1 MPKDLE
7 FIQRGKVL
15 IVRRQF
21 QEAVRVCRLGLLANP
36 SLVEG
41 RLVLGMALM
50 ALGRYDDVL
59 SEMRVALEVEANNVL
74 ATLLKGEAL
83 FYKGDHEQAK
93 EVLERAQKLDPKNDK
108 PEKLLR
114 EIRLARE
121 AGLMPDASREVT
133 DTKVY
138 PAIADGGPP
147 TDAGPADLP
156 DAIPPPPRP
165 DSSAIEL
172 ISKDL
177 EYDEQTE
184 VDPSPAGALAGS
196 ADAPALAEALSAR
209 IKPTVAHVPRKEE
222 PEEEERTTM
231 PWVGSDEDSEVSTGG
246 QTPVIS
252 GEPTPIRPA
261 PVIPAA
267 ARPTPKP
274 TLLGMSAQN
283 AAAIAPQKKRQN
295 LSGDGFEDTGQGDDY
310 ADASSVPR
318 LPHLPGTTSTDTGS
332 VSVSSTATTDSM
344 GPGTQSMTL
353 DENTEPTRPESP
365 GSIALGGPPVL
376 PPRLPTR
383 PPSVPIVPA
392 LPMQFVPEDS
402 RAEFDDESTSPRPPE
417 FVLPTPEVPQLT
429 MRVESTIGPAPR
441 PPSVPVPRPG
451 SGSQRSVQGQVRK
464 SERWRPTFEV
474 PRPRTPQQ
482 WRWLLVGA
490 AGVLVISLAA
500 GLGIRAWRGH
510 AEAARRRDLA
520 SKQMAT
526 GNLPG
531 FLAAERAY
539 EQVLA
544 AYPEDPEALAGRA
557 LIRAGSLYE
566 FDEAERDVRGAID
579 AARKRQNARSEA
591 LVAAAD
597 VYLQLA
603 NGDAEAAEKSAR
615 EAATRH
621 EDDALLAYLVGRAQL
636 LRGDARAASDSF
648 RTALKR
654 DPHNIFALYGLGL
667 AEAGMGEAQGAL
679 SAYDRALY
687 ENAGHIATIIAK
699 AWLRVQRGR
708 DLLDAETDLV
718 AVAEKFRGQAS
729 RAQVAWAELALAE
742 LYAQKGDVNR
752 ARAALDEARSS
763 GPERSSTFWEEA
775 ARAALKSYDV
785 GGAKKDAQ
793 RAIGLA
799 GAAPGPHLALAA
811 ALLEEGNAEAALS
824 ELAGTAA
831 RETPDVLVLRA
842 RARLALGRIEAARQ
856 DLDQAAAKA
865 PDLPEVAL
873 TRARVDLADHN
884 AARAIQTLKRL
895 SDQLPGRADVME
907 VLGIALSSR
916 GDAGAKNALE
926 KAVALNSHAFA
937 ARVELAKLLKKEGK
951 PSDAALRLEEAI
963 AVHVDPTAERELAE
977 LLFDAGD
984 LLGAQKAMDVV
995 LGGPAQPD
1003 GPTLLLAGKIAA
1015 SSGEPSAAER
1025 LLSQALS
1032 KGAKAS
1038 RVNKVRAYAYL
1049 NAGKYKDAVGPALQ
1063 AVLANGDDGEAR
1075 ALYVMAIEGA
1085 GRPARARLFLS
1096 DSFKR
1101 KQLNGRF
1108 DLVYALAQIG
1118 VKEERPDVRL
1128 LERVAR
1134 LAKVAKKPPR
1144 VVADVLQMLGSAY
1157 YQQGEAGH
1165 AGAAFSMALQTNK
1178 NNARA
1183 NYFEGLMLSES
1194 GQVEEAR
1201 KAFERATNC
1210 RPRVPPAFFY
1220 LGNLRQK
1227 AGDKA
1232 GARKA
1237 YDEYLALDP
1246 DGDYAEDA
1254 RKELAQ
1260 LGPS

>member
-59 SEMRVALEVEANNVL
+59 AEMRVALEVEANNVL

-156 DAIPPPPRP
+156 DAIPPPPKP
-165 DSSAIEL
+165 DSASIEL

-184 VDPSPAGALAGS
+184 VDPSPAGAMGA
-196 ADAPALAEALSAR
+196 APDPTALAAALSAK
-209 IKPTVAHVPRKEE
+209 IKPTVAHAPKKEE

-246 QTPVIS
+246 ETPPLH
-252 GEPTPIRPA
+252 GEATPIRPA
-261 PVIPAA
+261 PMIPPA

-274 TLLGMSAQN
+274 TLLG
-283 AAAIAPQKKRQN
+283 IAPPIIAQKKRPG

-318 LPHLPGTTSTDTGS
+318 LPHLPGTTSSESGS

-344 GPGTQSMTL
+344 GPGTQSLTL

-365 GSIALGGPPVL
+365 GSLAFGGPPAL
-376 PPRLPTR
+376 PPRVAPR
-383 PPSVPIVPA
+383 PPSVPVMQS
-392 LPMQFVPEDS
+392 LPMQFVPTSQD
-402 RAEFDDESTSPRPPE
+402 APEFDDESTSPRPPE

-429 MRVESTIGPAPR
+429 MNIESTVGPAPR
-441 PPSVPVPRPG
+441 PPSVPVPRPP
-451 SGSQRSVQGQVRK
+451 SGSQRSVQGQAPAR
-464 SERWRPTFEV
+464 SRERWRPTFEV

-482 WRWLLVGA
+482 WRWLLLGA

-544 AYPEDPEALAGRA
+544 AYPDDPEALAGRA
-557 LIRAGSLYE
+557 LVRAGSLYE

-579 AARKRQNARSEA
+579 NARKVQNARSEA
-591 LVAAAD
+591 MVAAAD

-679 SAYDRALY
+679 AAYDRALY

-856 DLDQAAAKA
+856 DLDMAAAKA
-865 PDLPEVAL
+865 PDLPEVSL

-884 AARAIQTLKRL
+884 ATRAIQTLKRL

-907 VLGIALSSR
+907 VLGLALSSR

-963 AVHVDPTAERELAE
+963 AVHVDPAAERELSE
-977 LLFDAGD
+977 LLYDAGD
-984 LLGAQKAMDVV
+984 LVGAQKAMDVV

-1003 GPTLLLAGKIAA
+1003 AATLLLAGKIAA
-1015 SSGEPSAAER
+1015 AAGEPSAAER
-1025 LLSQALS
+1025 LLSQAQS
-1032 KGAKAS
+1032 KGA
-1038 RVNKVRAYAYL
+1038 RITRINKVRASAFL
-1049 NAGKYKDAVGPALQ
+1049 TAGKYKDAVGPALQ

-1085 GRPARARLFLS
+1085 GKPTRARGFLF

-1101 KQLNGRF
+1101 KQLSGRF

-1144 VVADVLQMLGSAY
+1144 VIADVLQLLGSAY
-1157 YQQGEAGH
+1157 YQQGEGGH

-1178 NNARA
+1178 YNARA
-1183 NYFEGLMLSES
+1183 NYFEGLMLSDS
-1194 GQVEEAR
+1194 GQVDEAR
-1201 KAFERATNC
+1201 KAFERATAC

-1220 LGNLRQK
+1220 LGSLRQK

-1237 YDEYLALDP
+1237 YDEYLALEP

>member
-59 SEMRVALEVEANNVL
+59 AEMRVALEVEANNVL

-121 AGLMPDASREVT
+121 AGLMPDSSREVT

-138 PAIADGGPP
+138 PAIADGGPV

-156 DAIPPPPRP
+156 DAIPPPPKP
-165 DSSAIEL
+165 DSAAIEL

-184 VDPSPAGALAGS
+184 VDPSPAGAMAGT
-196 ADAPALAEALSAR
+196 ADAPALAEALSAK
-209 IKPTVAHVPRKEE
+209 IKPTVVHPQKKEE

-246 QTPVIS
+246 ETPPIS
-252 GEPTPIRPA
+252 GEPTPVRPA

-274 TLLGMSAQN
+274 TLLG
-283 AAAIAPQKKRQN
+283 IPAPTIPIQPTKKRPG

-310 ADASSVPR
+310 ADVSSIPSLPR
-318 LPHLPGTTSTDTGS
+318 LPGTTTSETGS

-344 GPGTQSMTL
+344 GPGSRSLTL

-365 GSIALGGPPVL
+365 GSIALGGPSL
-376 PPRLPTR
+376 SPPRLPVR
-383 PPSVPIVPA
+383 PPSVPVVPA

-402 RAEFDDESTSPRPPE
+402 RPEFEDESTAPRPPE

-429 MRVESTIGPAPR
+429 MRVESTVGPAPR
-441 PPSVPVPRPG
+441 PPSVPVPRPP

-544 AYPEDPEALAGRA
+544 AYPDDAEALAGRA

-597 VYLQLA
+597 VYLLLA

-785 GGAKKDAQ
+785 AGAKKDAQ
-793 RAIGLA
+793 RAISLA
-799 GAAPGPHLALAA
+799 GASPGPHLALAA

-884 AARAIQTLKRL
+884 PARAIQTLRRL
-895 SDQLPGRADVME
+895 ADQLPGRADVME

-951 PSDAALRLEEAI
+951 PSDAATRLEEAI
-963 AVHVDPTAERELAE
+963 SVHVDPAAERELAD
-977 LLFDAGD
+977 LLYDAGD

-995 LGGPAQPD
+995 LGGTGQPD
-1003 GPTLLLAGKIAA
+1003 AATLLLAGRIAA
-1015 SSGEPSAAER
+1015 ASGEPSASER

-1038 RVNKVRAYAYL
+1038 RVNKARANAHL
-1049 NAGKYKDAVGPALQ
+1049 TAGKYKEAVGPALQ
-1063 AVLANGDDGEAR
+1063 AVLANSDDSEAR
-1075 ALYVMAIEGA
+1075 SLYIQALSGA
-1085 GRPARARLFLS
+1085 GRPTRARLFLK
-1096 DSFKR
+1096 DSAKR
-1101 KQLNGRF
+1101 LGYRF

-1118 VKEERPDVRL
+1118 VREERPDVRL

-1134 LAKVAKKPPR
+1134 AAKVARKSPR
-1144 VVADVLQMLGSAY
+1144 VVADVLQLLGSAY

-1165 AGAAFSMALQTNK
+1165 AGAAFSMSLQTNK
-1178 NNARA
+1178 HNARA
-1183 NYFEGLMLSES
+1183 NYFEGLMLSDS
-1194 GQVEEAR
+1194 GQIDEAR